1 MSQGFYVA
9 VKDMQRIEHAD
20 QPIGRLQV
28 PAGQYLIFGKANVAG
43 LKLNETT
50 PFPQALEA
58 KLLAGGQEDKLLLSL
73 NTNGDG
79 GNWGTIAL
87 NIAVTLDAA
96 GTINMTC
103 TAGIPGDIL
112 IFEVAISAIQVD
124 QLQAGI
130 SGPPAIERKNQFSS
144 LISRASKFRLA
155 DFANK

>member
-9 VKDMQRIEHAD
+9 VKDMQRIEHVD
-20 QPIGRLQV
+20 QPIGQLQV
-28 PAGQYLIFGKANVAG
+28 PAGLYLIFGKASVAG
-43 LKLNETT
+43 LKLNGVT

-87 NIAVTLDAA
+87 NIAVKLDVAA
-96 GTINMTC
+96 TINMTC

-112 IFEVAISAIQVD
+112 VFDVAISAIQVD

-130 SGPPAIERKNQFSS
+130 SGPPTIERKNQSTS
-144 LISRASKFRLA
+144 LISRASRFHLA
-155 DFANK
+155 DFSK